1 MIFTK
6 IKELD
11 AVLLNDGR
19 EGTVLETYEDGRVF
33 MIEICDEEGL
43 SLIHISTYY
52 KWLDKPEFTQYVDS
66 LISKFT
72 SSELSTVWKALIR
85 RCSIGDVQAIKL
97 YFEMRREL
105 SSKDESGVQIIDDI

>member
-1 MIFTK
+1 MATKSDKFSLTVKQKKLAELLANPDFTGS
-6 IKELD
+6 ITELC
-11 AVLLNDGR
+11 R
-19 EGTVLETYEDGRVF
+19 ECGVAR
-33 MIEICDEEGL
+33 
-43 SLIHISTYY
+43 STYY

>member
-1 MIFTK
+1 MKIAVRRYTSKLLKALRVTAVSYTHLFTGS
-6 IKELD
+6 ITELC
-11 AVLLNDGR
+11 R
-19 EGTVLETYEDGRVF
+19 ECGVAR
-33 MIEICDEEGL
+33 
-43 SLIHISTYY
+43 STYY

>member
-1 MIFTK
+1 M
-6 IKELD
+6 
-11 AVLLNDGR
+11 
-19 EGTVLETYEDGRVF
+19 
-33 MIEICDEEGL
+33 
-43 SLIHISTYY
+43 
-52 KWLDKPEFTQYVDS
+52 DS

>member
-1 MIFTK
+1 MATKSNELNLTSKQRKLAELLANPDFTGS
-6 IKELD
+6 ITELC
-11 AVLLNDGR
+11 R
-19 EGTVLETYEDGRVF
+19 ECGVAR
-33 MIEICDEEGL
+33 
-43 SLIHISTYY
+43 STYY

-105 SSKDESGVQIIDDI
+105 SSKDERGVQIIDDI